1 MSQPNRF
8 NPIILLFLT
17 FLLVVAG
24 CREEIDS
31 DHDGSIKE
39 SSPELRVL
47 LFEGEGPL
55 VVSVP
60 DGAVIRNDDGEAI
73 YTVPPRYDLVFRQGE
88 SGGLLV
94 NGEWLGKR
102 RVTIIPKDGG
112 DEPPRLLVAGSPYR
126 GSLLVRSTEAG
137 SLQFINR
144 IATEDYLRG
153 VLPRETFASWP
164 ADALRAQAVVSRSY
178 ALARYA
184 EEPKA
189 IYHLHADISSQVYG
203 GYFSED
209 PRTDAAIKETGGE
222 VLAADGRI
230 ITTFFHSTCGGHTA
244 AIDDVWLDAERR
256 PFFSGVEC
264 PWCVDS
270 TNHDWTLTV
279 GYDDVYRALATGGY
293 LTAPF
298 IGLQPKTN
306 SRTGR
311 VRSVVFITEGGG
323 SVEVSGN
330 ELRRLL
336 GYSEL
341 KSTRFSFTASG
352 DNLIFTG
359 EGYGHGVGLCQWG
372 SRGMAA
378 ADYGYKEIL
387 NYYYPGAG
395 IAQWS
400 AIAPVSLGE

>member
-1 MSQPNRF
+1 MSCRGRF
-8 NPIILLFLT
+8 LATLSLIALL
-17 FLLVVAG
+17 LLVAG
-24 CREEIDS
+24 CREDPDP
-31 DHDGSIKE
+31 DHGGFTKE
-39 SSPELRVL
+39 SSPELRIL

-60 DGAVIRNDDGEAI
+60 DGAVIRDDNGEAI

-102 RVTIIPKDGG
+102 RVTIVPQSGS
-112 DEPPRLLVAGSPYR
+112 DEPPRLVVAGSPYR

-153 VLPRETFASWP
+153 VLPKETYVSWP

-184 EEPKA
+184 EYPTA
-189 IYHLHADISSQVYG
+189 IYHLHSDISSQVYG

-209 PRTDAAIKETGGE
+209 PRTNAAIEETRGE
-222 VLAADGRI
+222 VLAFDGRI

-244 AIDDVWLDAERR
+244 AIDDIWLEAERR

-264 PWCVDS
+264 PWCVES
-270 TNHDWTLTV
+270 PHHDWTLTV
-279 GYDDVYRALATGGY
+279 GYDEVYRALAAGGY

-298 IGLQPKTN
+298 TGLQPKTN

-311 VRSVVFITEGGG
+311 VRSVVFITENGG

-341 KSTRFSFTASG
+341 KSTRFSFTAAG
-352 DNLIFTG
+352 NDLIFTG

-378 ADYGYKEIL
+378 ADYDYKEIL
-387 NYYYPGAG
+387 NHYYPGAG

-400 AIAPVSLGE
+400 AIAPSSLGE

>member
-1 MSQPNRF
+1 MQKYRSIVLF
-8 NPIILLFLT
+8 FLT
-17 FLLVVAG
+17 ALLIVVG
-24 CREEIDS
+24 CQPEVGP
-31 DHDGSIKE
+31 DHGGFVKE
-39 SSPELRVL
+39 SSPELRIL

-102 RVTIIPKDGG
+102 RVTIIPDDGG
-112 DEPPRLLVAGSPYR
+112 EEPPRLLVAGSPYR

-144 IATEDYLRG
+144 ITVEEYLRG
-153 VLPRETFASWP
+153 VLPKETFASWP
-164 ADALRAQAVVSRSY
+164 SDALRSQAVVSRSY

-184 EEPKA
+184 ENPTA
-189 IYHLHADISSQVYG
+189 VYHLHADISSQVYG

-209 PRTDAAIKETGGE
+209 PRTDAAIEETGGE

-270 TNHDWTLTV
+270 TNHDWTLTL
-279 GYDDVYRALATGGY
+279 GYDAVYHALATGGY

-298 IGLQPKTN
+298 TGLQPKTN

-311 VRSVVFITEGGG
+311 VRSVVFTTTSG

-341 KSTRFSFTASG
+341 KSTRFSFTAVG
-352 DNLIFTG
+352 DSLVFTG

-378 ADYGYKEIL
+378 AEYGYKEIL
-387 NYYYPGAG
+387 NHYYPGAG

-400 AIAPVSLGE
+400 AIAPVSLRE